1 MCIGGS
7 ELSEFSVSAQS
18 RNAPRTGLPNRV
30 SALTP
35 RTCSFTDSPDLADAI
50 LSHFPNAFIGITGVI
65 SYASNENTPEV
76 VRRLGRI
83 CTPDS
88 PAGLRILLETDAPF
102 LAPSNLPS
110 KQIGM
115 TSKQRYP
122 FCHGG
127 VLPWTAEFIAGI
139 LNEGKGED
147 DRKWTTV
154 DVLRQARENARACY
168 RI

>member
-1 MCIGGS
+1 M
-7 ELSEFSVSAQS
+7 
-18 RNAPRTGLPNRV
+18 RAPEVVDCRKRGADP
-30 SALTP
+30 P
-35 RTCSFTDSPDLADAI
+35 CSFTDSPDLADAI
-50 LSHFPNAFIGITGVI
+50 LDHFPNAFIGITGVI

-76 VRRLGRI
+76 VRRLGRK
-83 CTPDS
+83 CSPRE
-88 PAGLRILLETDAPF
+88 PAGLRILLETDAPY
-102 LAPSNLPS
+102 LAPANLPS

-127 VLPWTAEFIAGI
+127 VLPWTAEFVASV
-139 LNEGKGED
+139 LNEGKTD
-147 DRKWTTV
+147 DDTQWTTV